1 MVTQGGFSQW
11 LQRVTWNT
19 RRVLGNCPFST
30 YLTQVRLTVRG
41 TWFSVLQA
49 TVQAWQP
56 MHLRLSITNPY
67 CIVEGLPQKAEHRV
81 SHQSGTGST
90 RASPRE
96 IPRASPEART
106 ARQAIV
112 TGVELAHVSGLRGS
126 KQRKGGGLCTSG
138 KSCGRP

>member
-30 YLTQVRLTVRG
+30 YLTQVRLTVSG

-67 CIVEGLPQKAEHRV
+67 CIVEGLPQDGRTSSFTSIGNRV
-81 SHQSGTGST
+81 NQ
-90 RASPRE
+90 
-96 IPRASPEART
+96 
-106 ARQAIV
+106 
-112 TGVELAHVSGLRGS
+112 
-126 KQRKGGGLCTSG
+126 G
-138 KSCGRP
+138 KSQGKSRGQVPKQEPLDRPL